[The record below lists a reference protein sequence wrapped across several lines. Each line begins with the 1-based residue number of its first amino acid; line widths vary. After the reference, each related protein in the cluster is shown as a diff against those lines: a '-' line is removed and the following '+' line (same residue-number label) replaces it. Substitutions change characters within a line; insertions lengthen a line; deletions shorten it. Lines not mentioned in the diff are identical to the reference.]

1 MALLLLDTEV
11 VEEDWKAT
19 MAEGATSAARRID
32 DNMDCIV
39 KESVGAVQ
47 VFDNVKT
54 QNTHSI
60 IHHFFRVGG
69 TMRREL
75 SKQLPHFFL
84 WLDGATSA
92 SKGSSHNTQRKI
104 HLNIIV
110 ALAVCVLECALLS
123 LQDVRVICVCVGII
137 RVAQVVA

>member
-54 QNTHSI
+54 HNTHQSSI
-60 IHHFFRVGG
+60 TFL
-69 TMRREL
+69 EL
-75 SKQLPHFFL
+75 A
-84 WLDGATSA
+84 G
-92 SKGSSHNTQRKI
+92 R
-104 HLNIIV
+104 
-110 ALAVCVLECALLS
+110 
-123 LQDVRVICVCVGII
+123 
-137 RVAQVVA
+137 